1 MPFIGPKPADTVLDS
16 TLIGDGTVTTA
27 KIADSAVTSV
37 KVADGTI
44 VDADVGNVAATK
56 LTGTIADA
64 RIGASSVTQH
74 VTGYDDSN
82 IRADI
87 SALALRE
94 ATNETS
100 AAFNLPNSF
109 VDTFATDVLGT
120 KTNVGITSGYVSSIT
135 TAADANTVSIFRP
148 NTVDHSSS
156 TTSISSKVTGDS
168 ATLQEVNN
176 AHSGNNLIST
186 YQKFTNGMAISG
198 ANAGDGGWKVVP
210 TTAYNFSTNDW
221 TVEGWTYN
229 NNQSTD
235 DNHRYIMDWDGGARI
250 SIAIRT
256 GTCWFGETADTN
268 SFQPSGGF
276 SVLNGFANGTWTHWA
291 FVKDSGNLALFSD
304 GHRQFTYSDTTS
316 YNFESDL
323 VGVLAFNQRHGSN
336 TNGNFTAIHTSEL
349 RVSNNARYAA
359 SGATYTIPTAEF
371 PTTTTT
377 TSATGT
383 AIQNTNTVGS
393 AKTEVSGTIIY
404 KDNAGTATL
413 GTDLKIYFTCNGGTN
428 WTEAAS
434 YNAITPVYA
443 TGIKQVRLGKTTC
456 TSGTDVRY
464 KAVWANQASGSKETQ
479 LHGIGINY

>member
-16 TLIGDGTVTTA
+16 TLIGDGTITSA
-27 KIADSAVTSV
+27 KI
-37 KVADGTI
+37 ADGTI
-44 VDADVGNVAATK
+44 VDGDVGNVAATK

-74 VTGYDDSN
+74 VTGYDDAN

-109 VDTFATDVLGT
+109 IDTFATDVLGT
-120 KTNVGITSGYVSSIT
+120 KT
-135 TAADANTVSIFRP
+135 TVSIENGYVHAKSTA
-148 NTVDHSSS
+148 NTDYDTLSPTYTEQGSFSSGRGGTNAAIHSQMTDNTGNTGHGTVAGHGNNSGELIDFGQSYIFDSGSLKLGNYRTNGDPRQYTISYSTDNNTYSNIDFSSCSSS
-156 TTSISSKVTGDS
+156 TVSSSGSASTMSSGTSAGVINVTGHSSNGNYSIINITTVPTFTARYIKVLMTSGDYHD
-168 ATLQEVNN
+168 NN
-176 AHSGNNLIST
+176 AYISQFDWGT
-186 YQKFTNGMAISG
+186 VGT
-198 ANAGDGGWKVVP
+198 
-210 TTAYNFSTNDW
+210 ST
-221 TVEGWTYN
+221 
-229 NNQSTD
+229 Q
-235 DNHRYIMDWDGGARI
+235 
-250 SIAIRT
+250 
-256 GTCWFGETADTN
+256 
-268 SFQPSGGF
+268 
-276 SVLNGFANGTWTHWA
+276 
-291 FVKDSGNLALFSD
+291 
-304 GHRQFTYSDTTS
+304 
-316 YNFESDL
+316 
-323 VGVLAFNQRHGSN
+323 
-336 TNGNFTAIHTSEL
+336 
-349 RVSNNARYAA
+349 
-359 SGATYTIPTAEF
+359 
-371 PTTTTT
+371 
-377 TSATGT
+377 SATGT

-404 KDNAGTATL
+404 KDNARTATL

-456 TSGTDVRY
+456 TSGTDIRY